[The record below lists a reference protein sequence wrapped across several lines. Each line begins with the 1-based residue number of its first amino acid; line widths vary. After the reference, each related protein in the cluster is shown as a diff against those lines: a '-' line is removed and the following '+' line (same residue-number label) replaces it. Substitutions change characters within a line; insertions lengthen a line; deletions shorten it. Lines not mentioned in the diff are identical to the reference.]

1 MKMTTDFIL
10 LLSLLALMV
19 IINPQVTD
27 SASSEGEVFTNSIG
41 MKFVLMPAGSF
52 VMGSPEAD
60 EKASRRTF
68 LSDFLAPVGKKKD
81 LSQHKVTIS
90 KQFFMQTTEVTQGQW
105 KKVMGNNPSTFSK
118 FGEDCP
124 VEGVSWGDAQEFLKR
139 LNQMEGTDK
148 YRLPTE
154 AEWEYGC
161 RAGTT
166 TKYNW
171 GDEDPVCE
179 SGARNGARYD
189 DNTKCDDKGPAPV
202 MTYAPNRWS
211 LYDMHGNVHEWCQDW
226 YVNYPTGHVT
236 DPKGPSSGKR
246 RVRRGGSH
254 GSDSWEIRS
263 ADRDGKHIDMRSRF
277 IGLRVAKDM

>member
-1 MKMTTDFIL
+1 
-10 LLSLLALMV
+10 
-19 IINPQVTD
+19 VTD
-27 SASSEGEVFTNSIG
+27 GASSEGEVFTNSIG
-41 MKFVLMPAGSF
+41 MKFVLIPAGSF

-60 EKASRRTF
+60 EKASRRSF
-68 LSDFLAPVGKKKD
+68 ISDFLAPLGKKKD
-81 LSQHKVTIS
+81 LSQHEVTIS

-105 KKVMGNNPSTFSK
+105 KKVMGNNPSTHTRC
-118 FGEDCP
+118 GGDCP
-124 VEGVSWGDAQEFLKR
+124 VESVSWEDTQEFIER

-154 AEWEYGC
+154 AEWEYAC

-179 SGARNGARYD
+179 SGVKNGARYD

-202 MTYAPNRWS
+202 MTYAPNSWG
-211 LYDMHGNVHEWCQDW
+211 LYDMHGNVHERCQDW
-226 YVNYPTGHVT
+226 YGDYPTGQVT

-246 RVRRGGSH
+246 RVLRGGSH
-254 GSDSWEIRS
+254 GSDSWEIRA
-263 ADRDGKHIDMRSRF
+263 ADRFYSPADRRSRWTGF
-277 IGLRVAKDM
+277 RLVRNK

>member
-1 MKMTTDFIL
+1 MKRTPEFVL
-10 LLSLLALMV
+10 LLILLALMV
-19 IINPQVTD
+19 VSNPQVTD
-27 SASSEGEVFTNSIG
+27 CASSEGEVFTNSIG
-41 MKFVLMPAGSF
+41 MKFVLIPAGSF

-60 EKASRRTF
+60 EKASRRSF
-68 LSDFLAPVGKKKD
+68 ISDFLAPVGKKKD
-81 LSQHKVTIS
+81 LSQHEVTIS

-105 KKVMGNNPSTFSK
+105 KKVMGNNPSTHTRC
-118 FGEDCP
+118 GGDCP
-124 VEGVSWGDAQEFLKR
+124 VESVSWEDTQEFIER

-154 AEWEYGC
+154 AEWEYAC

-179 SGARNGARYD
+179 SGVKNGARYD

-202 MTYAPNRWS
+202 MTYAPNSWG
-211 LYDMHGNVHEWCQDW
+211 LYDIHGNVHERCQDW
-226 YVNYPTGHVT
+226 YGDYPTGQVT

-246 RVRRGGSH
+246 RVLRGGSH
-254 GSDSWEIRS
+254 GSDSWEIRA
-263 ADRDGKHIDMRSRF
+263 ADRFYSPADRRSRWTGF
-277 IGLRVAKDM
+277 RLVRNK